1 MGNKKLVSKLII
13 LAINVFIGIGA
24 IVAWMVQSNSLSTSY
39 EVGEIVLELSSEPE
53 TSTNLELSLFS
64 PTFLLDPSI
73 VSLYQSSQTTNT
85 KYLKHSSQFNES
97 CLKITLTLKNAGNIA
112 GQIGYGNQE
121 ESQGIDINLLDLSLT
136 DDQNDLAG
144 IVFLIV
150 ESDSTEEDYYTRI
163 LDILGESS
171 LEYTEFVDLKTT
183 IEQIN
188 TDTINDS
195 KVVLDS
201 NEAIQLDIFIWQ
213 EYYDLGPYL
222 SQYDNPGKNH
232 IYKKQEFS
240 LEVTVYFGQLGIT

>member
-73 VSLYQSSQTTNT
+73 VSLYQSSDTTNT
-85 KYLKHSSQFNES
+85 KYLNHSSQFNES

-171 LEYTEFVDLKTT
+171 LEYTEFADLKTT

-195 KVVLDS
+195 KVVLDP
-201 NEAIQLDIFIWQ
+201 NESIQLDIFIWQ

>member
-1 MGNKKLVSKLII
+1 MGNKKLASKLII
-13 LAINVFIGIGA
+13 LAINAFIGIGA

-171 LEYTEFVDLKTT
+171 LEYTEFADLKTT

-195 KVVLDS
+195 KVVLDP
-201 NEAIQLDIFIWQ
+201 NETIQLDIFIWQ